1 MCYNKRKKY
10 RKDVVLLEVF
20 CPVIVA
26 LVFNGVDLLTGLIG
40 AIKNHDV
47 QSAKLR
53 DGIFKK
59 IGFLIC
65 YALAFLLDNY
75 GGTIGINISVNIL
88 PIVIAYVVFTEV
100 VSIIEN
106 ISIINPDLLPDKLM
120 DLFHLQVTDDVK
132 HSNDD
137 NTSVK

>member
-1 MCYNKRKKY
+1 M
-10 RKDVVLLEVF
+10 EVF

-40 AIKNHDV
+40 AIRKHDV
-47 QSAKLR
+47 ESSKLR

>member
-1 MCYNKRKKY
+1 M
-10 RKDVVLLEVF
+10 VLLEVF

-40 AIKNHDV
+40 AIRKHDV
-47 QSAKLR
+47 ESSKLR